1 MQELWGAI
9 MFANRAIKSANAAT
23 KFANNSHNLCEW
35 IFPEN
40 GG

>member
-1 MQELWGAI
+1 MCGAI

-23 KFANNSHNLCEW
+23 NVANNSHNVCEW
-35 IFPEN
+35 ILPEY